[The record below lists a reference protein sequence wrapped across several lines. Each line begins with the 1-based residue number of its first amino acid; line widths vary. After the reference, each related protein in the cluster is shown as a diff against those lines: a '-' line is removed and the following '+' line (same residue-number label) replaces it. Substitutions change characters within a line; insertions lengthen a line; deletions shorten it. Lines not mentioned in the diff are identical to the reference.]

1 MTMQRR
7 DFLVGTAIVVSA
19 PALGCL
25 ASLAPSLGRSD
36 KQARMLPEALQPQV
50 AGAGVKSHGGV
61 IKIHGWQIESP
72 TDDEVFLSINQ
83 SWRANWR

>member
-7 DFLVGTAIVVSA
+7 DFLMGTAFVVSA

-25 ASLAPSLGRSD
+25 ASLATSGKP
-36 KQARMLPEALQPQV
+36 ARMVPEALQSQV
-50 AGAGVKSHGGV
+50 AETELQSHGTV
-61 IKIHGWQIESP
+61 IKIHGWQIDPP
-72 TDDEVFLSINQ
+72 TDDEVFVSINQ

>member
-7 DFLVGTAIVVSA
+7 DFLMGTAFVVSV

-25 ASLAPSLGRSD
+25 ASLAPSG
-36 KQARMLPEALQPQV
+36 KQARTLPEALQPQV
-50 AGAGVKSHGGV
+50 AGTGMKSHGVV
-61 IKIHGWQIESP
+61 IKIDGWQNDAP
-72 TDDEVFLSINQ
+72 TDDEVFVSINQ

>member
-7 DFLVGTAIVVSA
+7 DFLMGTAIVVSA

-25 ASLAPSLGRSD
+25 ASLASSGKES
-36 KQARMLPEALQPQV
+36 RMLPEALQPQV